1 MVGDEAITITI
12 NGDADL
18 EGNTTDHFGST
29 EYLTSDVRFIVLDQ
43 GFKEGDIIFCQANDV
58 PPYSL
63 LQYNNEDAGDSF
75 QNRLKQVREV
85 NFFIVPVKNQDIE
98 VIPKT
103 IVYYNG

>member
-29 EYLTSDVRFIVLDQ
+29 EYLTSD
-43 GFKEGDIIFCQANDV
+43 IIFCQANDV

-63 LQYNNEDAGDSF
+63 LQYKNEDAGDSF
-75 QNRLKQVREV
+75 QNRLKQVGEV

-103 IVYYNG
+103 IVYHNG